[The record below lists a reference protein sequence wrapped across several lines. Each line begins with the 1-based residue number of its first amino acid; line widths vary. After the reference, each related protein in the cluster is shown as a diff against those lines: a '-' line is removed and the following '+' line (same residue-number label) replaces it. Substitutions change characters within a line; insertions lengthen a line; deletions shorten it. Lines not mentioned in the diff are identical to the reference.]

1 MNLDIPIPPQCRARA
16 LKLLLDAG
24 FVDVSEDLIAG
35 TPARAVAWKLGGLS
49 PRRRHTILELIELSD
64 DSDEAA

>member
-1 MNLDIPIPPQCRARA
+1 MNRDLPIPPQCRARA

-24 FVDVSEDLIAG
+24 FIDASEDLIAG
-35 TPARAVAWKLGGLS
+35 RSARAVAWKLGGPS